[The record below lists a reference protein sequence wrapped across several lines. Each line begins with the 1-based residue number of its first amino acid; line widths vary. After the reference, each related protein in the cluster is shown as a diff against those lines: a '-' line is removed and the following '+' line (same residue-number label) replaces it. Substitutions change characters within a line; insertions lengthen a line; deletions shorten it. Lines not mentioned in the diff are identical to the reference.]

1 MADRGDR
8 TEAATPRRLER
19 ARGEG
24 SVAISREVPALAG
37 LSAAALALML
47 AGPWMGRSVL
57 SRLGPMLALSGS
69 QDLAGAGW
77 AALQCA
83 ALLSAPVLF
92 GVMAASITGSL
103 LQTGFVANPAAIM
116 PDLARLSPMRG
127 FKRIFG
133 LSGLVESGKSLVKLG
148 VLGFAAYHVV
158 RAGVPALQGAT
169 FWQPGELV
177 DRMVREVLQLAM
189 TLLGAQ
195 AVIAGADIWWV
206 RHRHASELRMTREEV
221 KQDAK
226 EADGNPQIKQR
237 LRSLR
242 MARARKRMMA
252 AVPTATVVV
261 TNPTHYAIA
270 LAYDRA
276 KGGAPRVVA
285 KGVDEV
291 AARIREAARESR
303 VPLVANPP
311 LARALFAVEL
321 DAEVPAEYFKVVAEI
336 IAYVWRL
343 NRQASQAVDR

>member
-8 TEAATPRRLER
+8 TEAATPRRIER

-24 SVAISREVPALAG
+24 SVAISREVPSLAG
-37 LSAAALALML
+37 LSAASLALVV
-47 AGPWMGRSVL
+47 AGPWMGRSVMA
-57 SRLGPMLALSGS
+57 RLAPMLALSGP
-69 QDLAGAGW
+69 QDVPGAVW
-77 AALQCA
+77 AAVQCA
-83 ALLSAPVLF
+83 ALLTAPVLF
-92 GVMAASITGSL
+92 GVMAASIAGSL
-103 LQTGFVANPAAIM
+103 LQTGLVAKPMAIM

-127 FKRIFG
+127 FKRIVG
-133 LSGLVESGKSLVKLG
+133 LAGLVESGKSLAKLG

-158 RAGVPALQGAT
+158 RAGVPALRGAAL
-169 FWQPGELV
+169 WQPSELV
-177 DRMVREVLQLAM
+177 DRIVGEVLQLAL

-195 AVIAGADIWWV
+195 AVIAGADVWWV
-206 RHRHASELRMTREEV
+206 RHRHASDLRMTREEV

-303 VPLVANPP
+303 VPLVANPA
-311 LARALFAVEL
+311 LARALFTVEL
-321 DAEVPAEYFKVVAEI
+321 DAEVPAEHFKVVAEI

-343 NRQASQAVDR
+343 NRQASQAAGR

>member
-1 MADRGDR
+1 M
-8 TEAATPRRLER
+8 ER

-37 LSAAALALML
+37 LSAASLALMM
-47 AGPWMGRSVL
+47 AGPWMGRSVM
-57 SRLGPMLALSGS
+57 SRLAPMLALNGS
-69 QDLAGAGW
+69 QDLTGAVW
-77 AALQCA
+77 AALQCT
-83 ALLSAPVLF
+83 ALLAAPVLF

-103 LQTGFVANPAAIM
+103 LQSGFVAKPTAIM

-133 LSGLVESGKSLVKLG
+133 LSGLVETGKSLVKLG
-148 VLGFAAYHVV
+148 VLGFAVYHVV
-158 RAGVPALQGAT
+158 KAGVPALQGSA

-189 TLLGAQ
+189 TLLGVQ
-195 AVIAGADIWWV
+195 AVIAGADVWWV

-291 AARIREAARESR
+291 AARIREMARENR

-311 LARALFAVEL
+311 LARALFTVEL
-321 DAEVPAEYFKVVAEI
+321 DAEVPAEHFKVVAEI

-343 NRQASQAVDR
+343 NRQAGQALGR